1 MPSVPRRALHPRCHP
16 ERVRQHADDDV
27 GVNVQEDKASVD
39 DAVFHLVGQ
48 CRQVMQEHRGN
59 RVTRSARKGSVHD
72 WIVNGPRLL
81 RPHIEH
87 RAGMSANAGVCDE
100 IPEQVC
106 DGRRE
111 NVTLLRVRAR
121 AGASNGRR
129 QTPAQE
135 VRPEIAIGI
144 EPWQGIRQSTVKCK
158 IAGCPVQR
166 DLSGPAGTAIH
177 ADYVAT
183 NDQRPDRFLTC
194 RGLTPA
200 SVPCDL
206 EITLL
211 IALHP
216 RANDRPAERA
226 KVFNL
231 AVDNVPNPC

>member
-121 AGASNGRR
+121 GRFEW
-129 QTPAQE
+129 QTPDAGSGSATRDRDWDRALAGDPPVDGE
-135 VRPEIAIGI
+135 VQNRWMSSSARPVRA
-144 EPWQGIRQSTVKCK
+144 C
-158 IAGCPVQR
+158 R
-166 DLSGPAGTAIH
+166 DRYSCGL
-177 ADYVAT
+177 
-183 NDQRPDRFLTC
+183 
-194 RGLTPA
+194 RG
-200 SVPCDL
+200 
-206 EITLL
+206 
-211 IALHP
+211 HQ
-216 RANDRPAERA
+216 
-226 KVFNL
+226 
-231 AVDNVPNPC
+231 